1 MIIGISL
8 YRANVGGFQDRAAQ
22 LSIFKLAFISA
33 SEIWPFL
40 VLYLE
45 GSRGINV
52 ALILFILLNNNQASN
67 DLHTYKDQNETSATF
82 TPDYSYVGTR
92 KQVPD
97 IKSFCFT
104 VLPLISIQLLLQTV
118 GDIHLNPGPPCR
130 AQPNELSII
139 HINAR
144 SLRRKLDLLD
154 SEVTDHDVITMS
166 ETWFRQILK
175 IMKFH
180 PPVRKDRSDDP
191 HGGVAIY
198 VKNNLIFKERHDLS
212 IPQLEAVLIETKTG
226 QDRLLTGSF
235 YRPPNSK
242 SYYWDLIDQSIKNA
256 SSTPH
261 KFIVLGDFK
270 TNFLSNP
277 SPQLLDVINFNNLQ
291 QVVTHPTRIT
301 ETSATLL
308 DLVLT
313 SCIDIIS
320 HVDVLP
326 PVCSDHSV
334 SCVKLIHKIKHRP
347 SFKRTIYDYRKLDV
361 EKLSNE
367 LSHVKWM
374 DIVSLQSIEEA
385 AQLFSDT

>member
-1 MIIGISL
+1 MTNAEARCNKSLRPRKPEGSLGRTAQDVHLDSDTAPELCYIMTIGISL
-8 YRANVGGFQDRAAQ
+8 YRATVGGFHDRAAQ
-22 LSIFKLAFISA
+22 LSVFKLAFISA
-33 SEIWPFL
+33 SKIWPFL

-67 DLHTYKDQNETSATF
+67 DLHTYKDRNETSATF

-97 IKSFCFT
+97 TKSLGFT
-104 VLPLISIQLLLQTV
+104 VLPLIIIQLLLQTA

-130 AQPNELSII
+130 AQPKELPIT

-154 SEVTDHDVITMS
+154 SEVIDHDVITIS
-166 ETWFRQILK
+166 GTRLSADIKNNEIS
-175 IMKFH
+175 INGYH

-198 VKNNLIFKERHDLS
+198 VKNSLICKERHDLS
-212 IPQLEAVLIETKTG
+212 IPQLEAAWIETKIG
-226 QDRLLTGSF
+226 QDKLLIGSF
-235 YRPPNSK
+235 YRPSNSK
-242 SYYWDLIDQSIKNA
+242 SDYWDLIDQSIKKV
-256 SSTPH
+256 SSTPR
-261 KFIVLGDFK
+261 KFIVLGDFN
-270 TNFLSNP
+270 TNLLSNP

-301 ETSATLL
+301 ETSATVT

-313 SCIDIIS
+313 SCTDIIS
-320 HVDVLP
+320 NVDVLP
-326 PVCSDHSV
+326 LVCSDHSV
-334 SCVKLIHKIKHRP
+334 PCIKV
-347 SFKRTIYDYRKLDV
+347 IY
-361 EKLSNE
+361 
-367 LSHVKWM
+367 
-374 DIVSLQSIEEA
+374 
-385 AQLFSDT
+385 

>member
-1 MIIGISL
+1 MTRL
-8 YRANVGGFQDRAAQ
+8 PNDYFQTAVSKDVCERGVVHRPKLQAQ
-22 LSIFKLAFISA
+22 
-33 SEIWPFL
+33 
-40 VLYLE
+40 VC
-45 GSRGINV
+45 
-52 ALILFILLNNNQASN
+52 
-67 DLHTYKDQNETSATF
+67 D
-82 TPDYSYVGTR
+82 
-92 KQVPD
+92 
-97 IKSFCFT
+97 SFPST
-104 VLPLISIQLLLQTV
+104 TTA
-118 GDIHLNPGPPCR
+118 GDIHLNPGPLCR
-130 AQPNELSII
+130 VQPKEVSVI

-144 SLRRKLDLLD
+144 TLRRKLDLLD
-154 SEVTDHDVITMS
+154 SEVTDHDVITIS
-166 ETWFRQILK
+166 ETWLSADIK
-175 IMKFH
+175 NNEISINGYH

-198 VKNNLIFKERHDLS
+198 VKNSLICKERHDLS
-212 IPQLEAVLIETKTG
+212 IPQLEAVWIETKIG
-226 QDRLLTGSF
+226 QDKLLIESF

-242 SYYWDLIDQSIKNA
+242 SDYWELIDQPIKNV

-261 KFIVLGDFK
+261 KFMVLGDFN

-334 SCVKLIHKIKHRP
+334 PCVKLIHKIKLSP

-367 LSHVKWM
+367 LSNVRWM
-374 DIVSLQSIEEA
+374 DIVSLHSMEEA
-385 AQLFSDT
+385 AQLFSDTLHNTVKKNVCL